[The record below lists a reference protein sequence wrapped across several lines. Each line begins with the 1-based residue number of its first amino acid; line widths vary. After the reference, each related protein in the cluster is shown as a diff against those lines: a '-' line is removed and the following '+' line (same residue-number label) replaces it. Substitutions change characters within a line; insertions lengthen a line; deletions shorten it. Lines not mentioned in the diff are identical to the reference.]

1 MSIFL
6 QIISVSATVASL
18 CMVASPIITVNSMRA
33 ANSVGVMT
41 ITFFCAQFLN
51 CNVWAMYGVQTV
63 AYPVIICN
71 VIGCAIAAYCI
82 LTFLTVA
89 RLEEKS
95 GRILK
100 ATTYR
105 ASLQTAM
112 LTTFLIIGIMLLIM
126 YLMNFVSHSFSAQLN
141 GILGGCCGVFMLS
154 SPLGMAKDIIK
165 NKNAEPLQPITVIFA
180 TFNSV
185 LWTLY
190 GLLIMDMYITVPN
203 TLCTLAC
210 FFQIFLLV
218 RYGRRPSQQMEVME
232 TLAPV
237 PMD

>member
-1 MSIFL
+1 MSVFL
-6 QIISVSATVASL
+6 QIISVSATAASL
-18 CMVASPIITVNSMRA
+18 CMVASPVLTVNKMRA
-33 ANSVGVMT
+33 AKTVGVMT

-51 CNVWAMYGVQTV
+51 CNVWAMYGVQKN

-71 VIGCAIAAYCI
+71 TIGCAIAAYCI

-89 RLEEKS
+89 RLEERS
-95 GRILK
+95 GRTLK
-100 ATTYR
+100 STTYR
-105 ASLQTAM
+105 ESLNAAM
-112 LTTFLIIGIMLLIM
+112 LTSILIIVLMLLFL
-126 YLMNFVSHSFSAQLN
+126 YLMNYVNRSFAAQLN

-165 NKNAEPLQPITVIFA
+165 NKNAEPLQPPTVIFA
-180 TFNSV
+180 TLNSV

-190 GLLIMDMYITVPN
+190 GLLTMDMYITIPN

-218 RYGRRPSQQMEVME
+218 RYGRHPAERVDVTEA
-232 TLAPV
+232 LAPV
-237 PMD
+237 PVD